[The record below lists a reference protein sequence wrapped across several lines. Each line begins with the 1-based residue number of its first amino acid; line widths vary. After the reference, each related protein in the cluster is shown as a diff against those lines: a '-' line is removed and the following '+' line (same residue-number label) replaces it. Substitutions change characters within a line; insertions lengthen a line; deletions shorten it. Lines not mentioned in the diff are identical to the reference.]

1 MSRNKKLLIG
11 IGIVGVLCLCAALIS
26 FFVIREAGTR
36 MKGMIKTDPT
46 QIASVSEGIAE
57 FDVPPGYELGMA
69 MSFFNYDMV
78 SIMPADSPS
87 SMNIMMMQFTNL
99 SSSDLTQEQMQQAL
113 EQQSGQKNMNMTVV
127 EERTETIRGK
137 EVAVTISE
145 SSATGSEFR
154 LRQWMTV
161 FEGNK
166 GPVMLMIQGP
176 TTDWDDD
183 LIADFIASIR

>member
-1 MSRNKKLLIG
+1 MSKNRKLLIG
-11 IGIVGVLCLCAALIS
+11 IGVVGALCLCAALIS

-36 MKGMIKTDPT
+36 MKGMVKTDPT
-46 QIASVSEGIAE
+46 SIAAVSEDIAE

-69 MSFFNYDMV
+69 MSFLNYDMV

-99 SSSDLTQEQMQQAL
+99 SSSELTQEQMQQAL
-113 EQQSGQKNMNMTVV
+113 EQQGGQKNMSMTVV
-127 EERTETIRGK
+127 EQRTETIRGK

-145 SSATGSEFR
+145 SSATGSEIRF
-154 LRQWMTV
+154 RQWMTV

-166 GPVMLMIQGP
+166 GPVMLTIQGS
-176 TTDWDDD
+176 TADWDED
-183 LIADFIASIR
+183 LVTDFIASIR